1 MARASDADKF
11 IQILVP
17 HPESDVEVT
26 CRRTRYE
33 TDEDGL
39 SARDNRRFFCHRAVL
54 KKHCT
59 FSGNNRGDPPE
70 KRRRTRLDL
79 DADEDVVFEILR
91 FVYCG
96 TMYSSP
102 FFRSKAFIEL
112 VAIADVLGIDA
123 SNEHVQS
130 DMGQLSSNTSF
141 LRDPALTTSLKK
153 LPKVEISEIIIGCR
167 GSSDIMRTNLAT
179 LLVELRW
186 HDLSKEDISGLG
198 LDVDLRVVT
207 LPGTLFAQWTD
218 HVFTSIAHVT
228 KVLQQQVAQP
238 GTIVKLVS
246 ESEVLAGT
254 VTLRELGVRGGGC
267 SLTLTMVLESSPAP
281 PAPPRPSAPA
291 GTLCHCGQPVRV
303 LTVRREGPNTGRVF
317 YKCGVPAGQCRYFE
331 WADRG

>member
-39 SARDNRRFFCHRAVL
+39 SARDDKRFFCHRAVL

-153 LPKVEISEIIIGCR
+153 LPKVEISEIITGCR
-167 GSSDIMRTNLAT
+167 GSSYIMRTNLAT

-207 LPGTLFAQWTD
+207 LPGTLFAQWTGSCVHID
-218 HVFTSIAHVT
+218 CTCDEGSA
-228 KVLQQQVAQP
+228 A
-238 GTIVKLVS
+238 
-246 ESEVLAGT
+246 A
-254 VTLRELGVRGGGC
+254 GC
-267 SLTLTMVLESSPAP
+267 SAWDHCQACKRVGGAC
-281 PAPPRPSAPA
+281 
-291 GTLCHCGQPVRV
+291 GHCHVARAWCPWWRM
-303 LTVRREGPNTGRVF
+303 F
-317 YKCGVPAGQCRYFE
+317 
-331 WADRG
+331 ADTDDGA